1 MAEVATGA
9 TSNAGPAS
17 NDGNSVAEAD
27 VHDGKRSSKGVLEP
41 KVKMVKTRRQLL
53 EAYSSREDF
62 HREKHYDFCS
72 KQVLSVYTTFPRFLF
87 PREDHRGKELR
98 RYRTP
103 VAPLAQASIHSDV
116 AMWSLPAKEDSC
128 ETQMSHAV
136 QAETSVD
143 TLNEHVSSVSRY
155 SDSKVSKG
163 SVLVTG
169 PPGPL
174 EPLEPLGLLDPGQ
187 RSWGCSPRFPR
198 LVGPEVGRPATAT
211 AATAATAATGE
222 DAETED
228 ASVEVKPYKLEALPV
243 PIDMAL
249 LKRSPAW
256 SFGLNRKGVSRSKAT
271 DFRKLRDAVDFDES
285 KLLEVPR
292 PRSSHGENFL
302 NVAKTDA
309 IL

>member
-1 MAEVATGA
+1 MAEVATGP
-9 TSNAGPAS
+9 TAGAAS
-17 NDGNSVAEAD
+17 TDGDLAEAGN
-27 VHDGKRSSKGVLEP
+27 HGNHGNPGNRSSKGVLEP
-41 KVKMVKTRRQLL
+41 KGVEVKTRRQLL

-103 VAPLAQASIHSDV
+103 VAPPQAHQAHSDV
-116 AMWSLPAKEDSC
+116 AASLAKEDSC

-143 TLNEHVSSVSRY
+143 TLNERVSSVSRH

-169 PPGPL
+169 ALVPLVPLGPL
-174 EPLEPLGLLDPGQ
+174 GPLDPGQ

-198 LVGPEVGRPATAT
+198 LVDPERPERPERPATAAV
-211 AATAATAATGE
+211 AAGE

-243 PIDMAL
+243 PLDMAL

-256 SFGLNRKGVSRSKAT
+256 SFGLNRKGASRSKAT
-271 DFRKLRDAVDFDES
+271 DFRRLRDAVDFDES

-292 PRSSHGENFL
+292 PRSSHGGTKF
-302 NVAKTDA
+302 
-309 IL
+309 

>member
-1 MAEVATGA
+1 MAEVATGP
-9 TSNAGPAS
+9 TGAGPAS

-27 VHDGKRSSKGVLEP
+27 VHDGNRSSKGVLEP
-41 KVKMVKTRRQLL
+41 KAALSQVKTRRQLL

-103 VAPLAQASIHSDV
+103 VAQASMHSDV
-116 AMWSLPAKEDSC
+116 ASSLAAKEDSC

-143 TLNEHVSSVSRY
+143 TLNEHASSVSRY

-163 SVLVTG
+163 SVLTG
-169 PPGPL
+169 P
-174 EPLEPLGLLDPGQ
+174 LGALDPGQ

-198 LVGPEVGRPATAT
+198 LVGPVGPVGLPPEVGRPATAAGT
-211 AATAATAATGE
+211 AAGNG
-222 DAETED
+222 DSETED

-271 DFRKLRDAVDFDES
+271 DFRKLRDAMSDFDES

-292 PRSSHGENFL
+292 PRSSHGALKF
-302 NVAKTDA
+302 
-309 IL
+309 